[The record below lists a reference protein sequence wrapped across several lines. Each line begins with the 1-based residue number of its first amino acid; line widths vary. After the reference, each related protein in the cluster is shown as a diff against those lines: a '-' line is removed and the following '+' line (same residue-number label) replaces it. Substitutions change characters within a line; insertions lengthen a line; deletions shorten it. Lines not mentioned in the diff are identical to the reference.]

1 MQVGEWANNQGQS
14 NAPTDPS
21 DRMGMLLFAATHIQE
36 LSTESDDGQSPGTPK
51 GATVVRGKL
60 VSSDQKRKLYQTQA
74 TIRRYSDGHQVQQQQ
89 VKDINTSP
97 NIPRKRT
104 VSFNNYDSQYQ
115 MPYCKCM
122 FFI

>member
-36 LSTESDDGQSPGTPK
+36 LSTESDDGQSPSTPK

-60 VSSDQKRKLYQTQA
+60 VSSEQKRKIYQTQA
-74 TIRRYSDGHQVQQQQ
+74 TIRRYSESSNYQVQQQQ
-89 VKDINTSP
+89 AKEINSSP
-97 NIPRKRT
+97 NNPRKRT
-104 VSFNNYDSQYQ
+104 VSIHDLAH
-115 MPYCKCM
+115 
-122 FFI
+122 

>member
-60 VSSDQKRKLYQTQA
+60 VSSDQKRKIYQTQA
-74 TIRRYSDGHQVQQQQ
+74 TIRRYSDGHQVQQQ
-89 VKDINTSP
+89 VKDINTSSP

-104 VSFNNYDSQYQ
+104 VSIIQCSLF
-115 MPYCKCM
+115 CL
-122 FFI
+122 FFILYIV